1 MSSLARPSRVIRSA
15 HAEDEVFVVGG
26 APRRGVPVAGP
37 TATAAEIIE
46 TAERQAAA
54 LLAEARAEAQFLVE
68 TARAE
73 AGRVREGARQAG
85 REEGHRDG
93 MDAALA
99 ESASL
104 IELLR
109 SAAAEGEAIRNQV
122 VSEASAVITRAVVL
136 AVRRITGE
144 LYDDPAR
151 TAAAVADAVRAAS
164 GQEIVSIRVHPDA
177 EAPVTAA
184 LVDLAAYVRPGDG
197 IEVGGCIIDLRN
209 GSIDATLDARLSLME
224 RAIRAAGGESSP

>member
-1 MSSLARPSRVIRSA
+1 MSSLARPSRVIRSVPA
-15 HAEDEVFVVGG
+15 DEEVFVVGG
-26 APRRGVPVAGP
+26 GPRRGVPVVGP

-68 TARAE
+68 AAGTE
-73 AGRVREGARQAG
+73 AGQVREAAREAG
-85 REEGHRDG
+85 REEGQRDG
-93 MDAALA
+93 RDATLA

-109 SAAAEGEAIRNQV
+109 SAASEGATIRNHV

-144 LYDDPAR
+144 FYDDPAR

-184 LVDLAAYVRPGDG
+184 MVDLAGYVRPDEG
-197 IEVGGCIIDLRN
+197 IDAGGCIIDLRN
-209 GSIDATLDARLSLME
+209 GTIDATLDARLSLME
-224 RAIRAAGGESSP
+224 LAIRAAGGDGSP